1 MGFGPG
7 HPPAQGHFFARAPRC
22 YGFARGGDHGPQQ
35 EEGEPHRRAA
45 EAAIR
50 LARSFYDRDTVE
62 VARDLLGKHLV
73 HVVGGVRRVG
83 RIVEVEAYLG
93 PHDLAAHSSRGLT
106 ERTRVMF
113 GPPGHAYVY
122 MIYGMHYCVNVVT
135 QAEGKASAVLLRAL
149 EPVRHLEGRT
159 QGPALLC
166 KAMGIDKRLNGA
178 DLVSKELF
186 IDDPGDDRTIRIVK
200 RPRIGVDYAGHWA
213 RRLLRFY
220 IAGNPFVS
228 RK

>member
-1 MGFGPG
+1 MLR
-7 HPPAQGHFFARAPRC
+7 ASFF
-22 YGFARGGDHGPQQ
+22 
-35 EEGEPHRRAA
+35 
-45 EAAIR
+45 
-50 LARSFYDRDTVE
+50 DRDTRE
-62 VARDLLGKHLV
+62 VARELLDKILV
-73 HVVGGVRRVG
+73 RELDGQVLWG
-83 RIVEVEAYLG
+83 RLVEVEAYLG
-93 PHDLAAHSSRGLT
+93 PHDLAAHSARGLT

-122 MIYGMHYCVNVVT
+122 MIYGMHFCVNVVT

-149 EPVRHLEGRT
+149 EPVKNIEGRT

-166 KAMGIDKRLNGA
+166 EAMGIDKRLNGH
-178 DLVSKELF
+178 DLLSDDFFVA
-186 IDDPGDDRTIRIVK
+186 DPGDPAPVRIAR